1 MGDISEVDRWD
12 VGVRQKTGS
21 DLGRRVGCPCLSL
34 RVRLLREGGEWEGEV
49 QREQKEEKEQ
59 FEKEVEEFRLKKV
72 EF

>member
-12 VGVRQKTGS
+12 VRVRQKTGS